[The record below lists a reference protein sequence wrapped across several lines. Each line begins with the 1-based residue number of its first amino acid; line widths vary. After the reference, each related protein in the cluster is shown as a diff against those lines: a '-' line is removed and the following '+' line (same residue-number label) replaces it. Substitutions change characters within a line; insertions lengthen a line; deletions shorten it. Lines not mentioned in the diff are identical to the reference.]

1 MDNFR
6 ISTEIAVQKI
16 WFDAAKSD
24 ASKEVEDAN
33 GASAKCS
40 CSRLGQVRI
49 SILVIRNST
58 GSSPTGM
65 GRIGDRRKVN
75 TVLKP

>member
-33 GASAKCS
+33 GASAVNVVVA
-40 CSRLGQVRI
+40 GWVRFAYQY
-49 SILVIRNST
+49 L
-58 GSSPTGM
+58 
-65 GRIGDRRKVN
+65 
-75 TVLKP
+75 